1 MNLLLDTHVV
11 LWAFGEP
18 GRLGRKTRAAII
30 DPRNTVA
37 VSAATVWEVEIKR
50 ALGKLEAPTGFAAL
64 CVERGFESLD
74 ITFAHAETAGSLPR
88 HHDDPFDR
96 ILIGQAV
103 IEGFDVVTVD
113 PAFDDYDIHT
123 LNAAH

>member
-11 LWAFGEP
+11 LWAFGDPE
-18 GRLGRKTRAAII
+18 RLGPKTRAAII
-30 DPRNTVA
+30 DPRNVVA
-37 VSAATVWEVEIKR
+37 VSAATVWEVAIKR
-50 ALGKLEAPTGFAAL
+50 ALGKLEVPVGFAAL

-96 ILIGQAV
+96 MLIGQALT
-103 IEGFDVVTVD
+103 EGFDIVTVD
-113 PAFDDYDIHT
+113 PAFDDYDVQT
-123 LNAAH
+123 FNASR

>member
-11 LWAFGEP
+11 LWAFAEP
-18 GRLGRKTRAAII
+18 DRLGDKTRAAIV

-50 ALGKLEAPTGFAAL
+50 ALGKLDAPTGFAAL

-74 ITFAHAETAGSLPR
+74 ITFAHAETAGTLPR

-96 ILIGQAV
+96 VLIGQALV
-103 IEGFDVVTVD
+103 EGFELVTVD
-113 PAFDDYDIHT
+113 QAFDDYDVRT
-123 LNAAH
+123 FDATR